1 MHPVR
6 VSLPFGVLK
15 IKASRHL
22 RDNER
27 RGMVPV
33 RQIGSLYFV
42 WYGKDRISFSDETGT
57 GDQSTDKQA
66 ARRAVARPPRSRNA
80 GRMIAEARILD
91 AAVNGR

>member
-6 VSLPFGVLK
+6 VSLPFGILK

-22 RDNER
+22 RENER

-42 WYGKDRISFSDETGT
+42 WYGKNRMSSNGAQTGEQFT
-57 GDQSTDKQA
+57 DQQA
-66 ARRAVARPPRSRNA
+66 PRRAAARPPRSRDT

-91 AAVNGR
+91 AVVNGR